1 MIVIN
6 NGVRRYFDKNGKEIV
21 KNSKIRFPSGYVMM
35 VYETD
40 TGELGVD
47 STNPKWIKSGRAEP
61 CEFGIYPLTNM
72 TTESVEVV
80 E

>member
-1 MIVIN
+1 MITFE

-21 KNSKIRFPSGYVMM
+21 KNSKIRFQSGYVMI

-40 TGELGVD
+40 TGELGID
-47 STNPKWIKSGRAEP
+47 ATNPRWIKNGRAEP
-61 CEFGIYPLTNM
+61 CEFGIYPLTN
-72 TTESVEVV
+72 TTTDTVEVV